1 MAKITV
7 GIEGL
12 CETFLL
18 TFCSFR
24 EKTTNPI
31 AFFAFSLLSSTFAL
45 YFSRVLYCDC
55 CVPSSRFSSL
65 IRFARTK
72 KKDEDKLRSFNL
84 KKLKRFVKIYLLYST
99 HINLRMRRAR
109 KKKKKKKEAAC
120 KNKANCDIIRSPS
133 FLFCIWLE

>member
-7 GIEGL
+7 GIKGL

-72 KKDEDKLRSFNL
+72 KKKEEDKLRSFNL

-109 KKKKKKKEAAC
+109 KKKKKKKKQLARTKPIAILLDPQ
-120 KNKANCDIIRSPS
+120 AFS
-133 FLFCIWLE
+133 FVFD

>member
-72 KKDEDKLRSFNL
+72 KKKEEDKLRSFNL

-109 KKKKKKKEAAC
+109 KKKKKKK
-120 KNKANCDIIRSPS
+120 RSS
-133 FLFCIWLE
+133 LQEQSQLRYY

>member
-7 GIEGL
+7 GIKGL

-31 AFFAFSLLSSTFAL
+31 AFFALSLLSSTFAL

-72 KKDEDKLRSFNL
+72 KKKEEDKLRSFNL

-109 KKKKKKKEAAC
+109 KKKKKKK
-120 KNKANCDIIRSPS
+120 RSS
-133 FLFCIWLE
+133 LQEQSQLRYY